1 MTPTRRHPVRSS
13 AAATLVCV
21 LAALFLLFVTV
32 PGKRADSRAFATAPA
47 CVGDEPALE
56 CRKTIEGTVKRTGTV
71 HEGKSTHYR
80 LTITGRGGDTHHADM
95 NGPSSVFAKAK
106 QGDTVKATYWRGKI
120 RFVDLRGTVQLTEDQ
135 PKDAYR
141 LPFACGMGL
150 LALGGTFG
158 WLTYWMVRQ
167 VRSHPA
173 RYAWQATVLPCAGV
187 LTGIVAF
194 VAPLVT
200 DTVPTALVLTGAGA
214 VPVVLGALWRIR
226 VRRRQSEEFEVAPV
240 VPEREECVEGGVAA
254 RTPYGR
260 ELIGTHL
267 VVGPGLLAVTPD
279 PAGRTLRR
287 ALPPTLV
294 VERVRVP
301 YWSDPSGVTAE
312 TRGWRKAL
320 RQVVIVCRDGAD
332 EVLIGVQRK
341 HVPLVLGALRR
352 PPAAGEPREEVPE
365 AVSAEGGAGRA

>member
-1 MTPTRRHPVRSS
+1 MTPSRRRRRRRRHPVRS
-13 AAATLVCV
+13 AAAASLVCV

-32 PGKRADSRAFATAPA
+32 PGKRADSRAFATASA

-56 CRKTIEGTVKRTGTV
+56 CRKTIEGTVKGTETV
-71 HEGKSTHYR
+71 PRGKTTHYW
-80 LTITGRGGDTHHADM
+80 LTITGRGGDTHRAEM
-95 NGPSSVFAKAK
+95 NGPASVFGRVRP
-106 QGDTVKATYWRGKI
+106 GDPVKATYWRGKI
-120 RFVDLRGTVQLTEDQ
+120 RFVDFRGTVQLTADQ

-150 LALGGTFG
+150 LALGGTFA

-167 VRSHPA
+167 VGRHPA

-194 VAPLVT
+194 VAPMVT
-200 DTVPTALVLTGAGA
+200 DTMPTALVLTGAGT

-226 VRRRQSEEFEVAPV
+226 VRRRQSEEFEIAPV

-254 RTPYGR
+254 RTPYGG
-260 ELIGTHL
+260 ELIGAYL

-279 PAGRTLRR
+279 PEGRALRR
-287 ALPPTLV
+287 VLPRTLV

-320 RQVVIVCRDGAD
+320 RQVVLVCRDGDD

-341 HVPLVLGALRR
+341 HVPWVLGALQG
-352 PPAAGEPREEVPE
+352 PAAPGEPQAPATASE
-365 AVSAEGGAGRA
+365 SRA